1 MRYAKFTWFLGTAGL
16 LLTVTG
22 AAHGAPPQWTILR
35 EVCWKIS
42 QTAGQC
48 AVGLAGTFATRDD
61 CIAANGGQLETKG
74 SDKGVT
80 HAARCEILLQQQ

>member
-1 MRYAKFTWFLGTAGL
+1 MRYAKLTRFLGTVGRL
-16 LLTVTG
+16 LAVTG
-22 AAHGAPPQWTILR
+22 AAHGAPQWTILR
-35 EVCWKIS
+35 QVCWKIS